1 MASQSTRAG
10 AFEDAVVRSLDR
22 KVCNT
27 LNVCCIPVSRA
38 HDLMPVFLR
47 GLENAG
53 QRLGQS
59 AKLHVTRS
67 ARATVPAHWFEHDV
81 TVRRAEGDQKEK
93 QAVDLAEEELG
104 REWEWEQTPEVSV
117 VVVRD
122 LWHAV
127 ELFNRLSP
135 QFVACLVS
143 DDGDEHDNFY
153 ERVNSPFVGD
163 GFTRWVDGQYALNR
177 PELGLSNWQWGRL
190 FGRGGVLSGDTVYT
204 VRTRVRG
211 TAG

>member
-1 MASQSTRAG
+1 MASSSTRADP
-10 AFEDAVVRSLDR
+10 FDDAVISSLDR

-27 LNVCCIPVSRA
+27 LNVCCIPASRA
-38 HDLMPVFLR
+38 HDLMPAFLR
-47 GLENAG
+47 ALESAG
-53 QRLGQS
+53 KRLEQPV
-59 AKLHVTRS
+59 KLHVTPSARS
-67 ARATVPAHWFEHDV
+67 AVPPDWFERDV
-81 TVRRAEGDQKEK
+81 TVRRAEGDRTEK
-93 QAVDLAEEELG
+93 QAVDLPEEELG

-117 VVVRD
+117 VLVRD
-122 LWHAV
+122 VWHAV

-143 DDGDEHDNFY
+143 DDHEEHDAFY
-153 ERVNSPFVGD
+153 ERVNAPFVGD

-211 TAG
+211 TGR